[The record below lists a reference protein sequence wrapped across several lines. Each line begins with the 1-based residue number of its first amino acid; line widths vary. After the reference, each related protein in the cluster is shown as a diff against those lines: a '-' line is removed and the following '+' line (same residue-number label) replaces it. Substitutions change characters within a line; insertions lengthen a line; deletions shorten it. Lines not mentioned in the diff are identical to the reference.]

1 MSTIP
6 QPEALAAQRLRDW
19 LLRQLP
25 AACVSVNAL
34 RAATLTTPLVSPF
47 TIPADAVLKVSLTS
61 VRDGFTTVALTSGS
75 RTAAQVVSEIN
86 AALAATV
93 ATANDAGQVV
103 LTSTT
108 APSFSGVTPTSSSV
122 AVGPD
127 TTGANL
133 ALGFDAGGEWQV
145 TTPVLPPSP
154 QGVADGMPSGGVF
167 MPAAIGFGRVAVT
180 IGERTAVLKDGSLR
194 RNEYEVTLD
203 VAIFRVEPQQRVSQ
217 SREGIQA
224 ALRAV
229 RACLST
235 DAGKQLGNV
244 VTADSSIVRCRELG
258 SRIAGAPFQQVQ
270 QGATQPSG
278 LLFDAANLKLQVLV
292 FENPPI
298 T

>member
-6 QPEALAAQRLRDW
+6 QPEALAAKALRDW

-25 AACVSVNAL
+25 TACATINAL
-34 RAATLTTPLVSPF
+34 RAAVLTTPLVSPF
-47 TIPADAVLKVSLTS
+47 TIPADAVLKLSLSS
-61 VRDGFTTVALTSGS
+61 VRDGFTSVALTSGS

-86 AALAATV
+86 AALGATV

-108 APSFSGVTPTSSSV
+108 APTFSGITPTNSSV

-145 TTPVLPPSP
+145 TTPLLPPTP
-154 QGVADGMPSGGVF
+154 QGVCDGFPVGGFF
-167 MPAAIGFGRVAVT
+167 MPAAIGYGRVLVT
-180 IGERTAVLKDGSLR
+180 IGERTATLKDGSMR
-194 RNEYEVTLD
+194 RDEHEVVLD
-203 VAIFRVEPQQRVSQ
+203 VSVFRSEPQQQVNQ

-229 RACLST
+229 RACLTT
-235 DAGKQLGNV
+235 DAGKQLGR
-244 VTADSSIVRCRELG
+244 ASPGDIVRCRQLDSRVAPG
-258 SRIAGAPFQQVQ
+258 SFQQVRP
-270 QGATQPSG
+270 GDTKPSG
-278 LLFDAANLKLQVLV
+278 LMFDAAELKLQVLV